1 MVEARLLGT
10 AFGVCTTFQNLGTV
24 IAPPVLGWI
33 IEETK
38 DLSYGQDGYF
48 WTSVF
53 FIVISFMAFMFN
65 VCVYMYD
72 KKKRDNLLQTTSPL
86 ENFERYTQ
94 SRITS

>member
-38 DLSYGQDGYF
+38 DHDYGYF

-53 FIVISFMAFMFN
+53 FIIISFMAFMFN

>member
-33 IEETK
+33 IEET
-38 DLSYGQDGYF
+38 QDHDYGYF

-72 KKKRDNLLQTTSPL
+72 KKKRDNLL
-86 ENFERYTQ
+86 
-94 SRITS
+94 